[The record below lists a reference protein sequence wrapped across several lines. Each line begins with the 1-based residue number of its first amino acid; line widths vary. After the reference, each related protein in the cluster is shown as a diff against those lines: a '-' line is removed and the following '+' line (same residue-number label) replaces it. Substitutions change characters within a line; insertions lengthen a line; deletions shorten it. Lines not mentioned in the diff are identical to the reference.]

1 MLRVFLLYL
10 ASFILKIAGYV
21 LTKYLILLA
30 DAMHSLT
37 DIATILLLMYS
48 GKISK
53 KPPDPSHPFGH
64 ELARNIA
71 SLVAA
76 TSFITI
82 VSFELLKEGVL
93 KIINPQNGYGDP
105 TLAIAVELVV
115 LAILLFAS
123 YLSSRKSGVLD
134 RTVFVESINDSLSTA
149 AGIIGIILIGFGY
162 AFFDGLVSILIALMI
177 LYNSIRLL
185 KQNARF
191 LLGLSPPHEFYRRVE
206 KISLTFDEIKGV
218 HDMVAIYIG
227 EGRIHLDMH
236 VTVDGKMSV
245 EEADKL
251 SERLANELK
260 RRIPEISYVNVH
272 ICPHY
277 GKYKRTTL

>member
-1 MLRVFLLYL
+1 MLKVLLLYL
-10 ASFILKIAGYV
+10 AAFVLKIVGYA

-37 DIATILLLMYS
+37 DIATILLLIYS

-53 KPPDPSHPFGH
+53 KPPDSSHPFGH

-93 KIINPQNGYGDP
+93 KIIYPQNEYGDP
-105 TLAIAVELVV
+105 TLAIIVELIV
-115 LAILLFAS
+115 LVILLFAS
-123 YLSSRKSGVLD
+123 YISSRKSGVLD
-134 RTVFVESINDSLSTA
+134 RTVFVESVNDSLSTA
-149 AGIIGIILIGFGY
+149 AGIIGILLVGFG
-162 AFFDGLVSILIALMI
+162 FKLFDGLVSILIALMI
-177 LYNSIRLL
+177 LYNSVRLL
-185 KQNARF
+185 KQNVRF
-191 LLGLSPPHEFYRRVE
+191 LLGLSPPHEFYRKVE
-206 KISLTFDEIKGV
+206 DISLTFDEIKGV

-260 RRIPEISYVNVH
+260 RKIPEISYVNVH

-277 GKYKRTTL
+277 GKYRRTTL